1 MIESLQQMK
10 NRIANFIRVMAMRDY
25 LHFLIS
31 NKAITKRQNDLL
43 TLLLDDSSG
52 KPFTL
57 HELQQ
62 AMPYAMLYRKV
73 SEMTARRDLKKL
85 LDLKLLV
92 LDADNRYSLNLRGF
106 DS

>member
-1 MIESLQQMK
+1 MK
-10 NRIANFIRVMAMRDY
+10 NRIANFIRVLAMRDY
-25 LHFLIS
+25 LHFLVS

-43 TLLLDDSSG
+43 ALLLDDPSG

-57 HELQQ
+57 HELQR

-73 SEMTARRDLKKL
+73 SEMTARRDLKNL
-85 LDLKLLV
+85 LERKLLV
-92 LDADNRYSLNLRGF
+92 VDADNRYSLNLRGF